1 MAVDY
6 LALLR
11 DLVQERQEWLSRRDE
26 AERQLSRL
34 SELIRSTI
42 KMLTPEQRAH
52 IDCDVLLER
61 LDHRPP
67 GLTNFIRTA
76 FTAAGKEWLTPVEIR
91 DYLKRVGFNFER
103 YKANPLASIHTTL
116 RRMVPHE
123 AERQTIDG
131 QTAYRLK
138 TIEQWRSS
146 MAEIKQWVK
155 DFRNER
161 PNFAAAK
168 AEKAPAGQSFPAS
181 VEKTD
186 ARKKRTSDD
195 QNTRPAKTGKRSG
208 QI

>member
-11 DLVQERQEWLSRRDE
+11 DLVQERQEWLSKRDE
-26 AERQLSRL
+26 ADRQLSRL

-138 TIEQWRSS
+138 TVEQWRSS
-146 MAEIKQWVK
+146 VAEIKQWVN
-155 DFRNER
+155 DFRNEQR
-161 PNFAAAK
+161 NILTS
-168 AEKAPAGQSFPAS
+168 PAGEIRDPLSTPAPS
-181 VEKTD
+181 EKTD
-186 ARKKRTSDD
+186 ARKAGHSAMARGARTV
-195 QNTRPAKTGKRSG
+195 KK
-208 QI
+208 